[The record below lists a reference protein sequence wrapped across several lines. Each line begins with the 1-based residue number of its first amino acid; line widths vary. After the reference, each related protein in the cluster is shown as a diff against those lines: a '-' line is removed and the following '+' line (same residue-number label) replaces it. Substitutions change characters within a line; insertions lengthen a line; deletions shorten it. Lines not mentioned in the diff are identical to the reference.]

1 MEHRDRENSVEEDV
15 ASMLSQASAEEEGGE
30 VPEKLEKLEFRKSD
44 VLGEALVAVIANDS
58 SARHDIMKK
67 FADSYLMFPIPLRK
81 AVWEGF
87 IADIEQKDSGKKK
100 SKRKAERDFKA
111 EIKKKM
117 KGGTRRAVESRDYKT
132 IYSQVI
138 DTYNNSK
145 MLRPFA
151 NDAHMLQ
158 TAHIINIVNV
168 FDKEWSTAQI
178 YWVLPY
184 QILYEQGT
192 VRNGDNNFFRFL

>member
-1 MEHRDRENSVEEDV
+1 MSIIVSFEYCLSQVQRRTALEHRNRENSVEEDV
-15 ASMLSQASAEEEGGE
+15 ASMLSQASAEEEGEE

-100 SKRKAERDFKA
+100 SK
-111 EIKKKM
+111 
-117 KGGTRRAVESRDYKT
+117 Y
-132 IYSQVI
+132 
-138 DTYNNSK
+138 
-145 MLRPFA
+145 L
-151 NDAHMLQ
+151 
-158 TAHIINIVNV
+158 V
-168 FDKEWSTAQI
+168 FS
-178 YWVLPY
+178 
-184 QILYEQGT
+184 
-192 VRNGDNNFFRFL
+192 